1 MAPRLQKIHF
11 PDPQRHT
18 MKGYFTQSIGLL
30 ERLNKGEKVVVA
42 EGYLYNFEK
51 RCYLKAGPYVP
62 TVVLEHPDL
71 VKQLHDEFVRAGS
84 DVVLA
89 FTYYGNRQKM
99 NLIDRAHDLEEL
111 NRSALRITRKCADE
125 TGTLMAGNI
134 CNTNAY
140 NPADPN
146 NRENL
151 KGMFKQ
157 LPQKHSNK
165 SSKLFTNSQ
174 GGLISPSCSLLYP
187 IGSSNGE
194 WEGAGRS
201 RFNGPLEEGADFIV
215 AETFTVFDEAM
226 IALESIKECSKG
238 LPCVVTLAIMH
249 NPAEDGEER
258 TVDSVKVTEAMKRLE
273 ASGADV
279 IGLNCMRGPETTIGL
294 MEKIKKSGVKAH
306 LDAVPVPYRTNEK
319 APIFMLLKDPK
330 TGKRAFPYN
339 MDCFMSTRDD
349 IFEFGRRCDEIGI
362 SYIGVCCGNSPHY
375 TRTLC
380 ESIGRTPPASKY
392 SPDMNFHCVFGDE
405 DHTDKYRK
413 EQGEKLQG
421 HKA

>member
-1 MAPRLQKIHF
+1 MAPVV
-11 PDPQRHT
+11 
-18 MKGYFTQSIGLL
+18 GLL

-42 EGYLYNFEK
+42 EGYLFNFEK

-71 VKQLHDEFVRAGS
+71 VKQLHEEFVRAGS

-99 NLIDRAHDLEEL
+99 NLIDRAQDLEEL
-111 NRSALRITRKCADE
+111 NRSALRIARKCADE

-134 CNTNAY
+134 SNTNAY

-151 KGMFKQ
+151 KGIFKEQ
-157 LPQKHSNK
+157 IQ
-165 SSKLFTNSQ
+165 
-174 GGLISPSCSLLYP
+174 
-187 IGSSNGE
+187 
-194 WEGAGRS
+194 WAV
-201 RFNGPLEEGADFIV
+201 EEGADFIV
-215 AETFTVFDEAM
+215 AETFMVFDEAM
-226 IALESIKECSKG
+226 IALESIKEYGQG
-238 LPCVVTLAIMH
+238 LPCVVTLALMH

-258 TVDSVKVTEAMKRLE
+258 TVDGVKVTEAMKRLE

-279 IGLNCMRGPETTIGL
+279 IGLNCVRGPETTVGI
-294 MEKIKKSGVKAH
+294 MEKVKKSGVKAH
-306 LDAVPVPYRTNEK
+306 LAAVPVPYRTNEK

-330 TGKRAFPYN
+330 TGKRVFPLN
-339 MDCFMSTRDD
+339 LDCFMCTTDD

-362 SYIGVCCGNSPHY
+362 SYIGVCCGNTAHY

-392 SPDMNFHCVFGDE
+392 SPNMNLHCVFGDE
-405 DHTDKYRK
+405 DHTHKYRK
-413 EQGEKLQG
+413 EQSEKLQRQ
-421 HKA
+421 KE